1 MNNNIIIN
9 LVYIIIILKMKMY
22 NNFVL
27 LYIIIKNDNIYNY
40 IWSKYFK
47 Y

>member
-40 IWSKYFK
+40 I
-47 Y
+47 